1 VPLRARS
8 CRPRVVTATEI
19 SGADEYA
26 VEADRDESGT
36 EWEELA
42 DRVGGS
48 PFLQPGWIRA
58 WSRAFGSGRLELHV
72 VRRGGRVAAVLPLE
86 RARLGR
92 SSPTNFETPEFGI
105 LAIDRDASRTLA
117 ANVFN
122 GEGFRLSLGFLD
134 RGGGELED
142 LRAAA
147 RAAGRRVVER
157 TLQRSPYMEIRAD
170 LEAQVR
176 ERLGSKFFNELRRR
190 RRRLA
195 ERGPLELEVA
205 DGTMGLERLLAEG
218 YALEGSGWKTA
229 AGSSIDVRADATQFY
244 DEVARWAARRGIL
257 RLCFLRTGGK
267 PIAFKLGM
275 EANGAFYSC
284 KGGYDAS
291 ESKFGPGQ
299 LIVWELLAWAAGRG
313 LERFE
318 FLGDAYP
325 WKLEWTD
332 TARERVLFEAFG
344 SSPAAAAMWLVER
357 HGRPLAKRLRLKRL
371 VARARGM

>member
-1 VPLRARS
+1 M
-8 CRPRVVTATEI
+8 
-19 SGADEYA
+19 SGAGAYA
-26 VEADRDESGT
+26 VEADRDESGA

-48 PFLQPGWIRA
+48 PFLHPGWIRA
-58 WSRAFGSGRLELHV
+58 WSRAFGGGRLELHV
-72 VRRGGRVAAVLPLE
+72 LRRGGRLAAVLPLE

-117 ANVFN
+117 ANVLDR
-122 GEGFRLSLGFLD
+122 EGFRLSLGFLD
-134 RGGGELED
+134 SGGGELDD

-157 TLQRSPYMEIRAD
+157 TLQRSPYMEIGGD

-176 ERLGSKFFNELRRR
+176 ERLGSKSFNELRRR

-195 ERGPLELEVA
+195 ERGPVELEVA
-205 DGTMGLERLLAEG
+205 DGTEGLERLLAEG

-229 AGSSIDVRADATQFY
+229 AGSSISMRADARQFY
-244 DEVARWAARRGIL
+244 DEVARWASGRGIL
-257 RLCFLRTGGK
+257 RLCFLRTDGK

-284 KGGYDAS
+284 KGGYDPS
-291 ESKFGPGQ
+291 ESRLGPGQ

-332 TARERVLFEAFG
+332 TARDRILLEAFG
-344 SSPAAAAMWLVER
+344 RSPAALGIWLVER
-357 HGRPLAKRLRLKRL
+357 HGRPLARRLRLKRL
-371 VARARGM
+371 VARARALQRP